1 MPLSVIPFLRGACV
15 FLMKDA
21 AAYGS
26 LSSKGIDEFNRK
38 GIQHI
43 DDLYSTGLDIGVTEH
58 DRDSDHQAKGRCIHR
73 HRDPVCQ
80 ECGLLCRVCGCNGL
94 EGLDEPYDCAQQSE
108 EGSDVGQGWE
118 IMRTPLQLRHD
129 GKHGLFNMVFQI
141 FQ

>member
-21 AAYGS
+21 AAYDS
-26 LSSKGIDEFNRK
+26 LSGKGIDKFDRK
-38 GIQHI
+38 SIQHI
-43 DDLYSTGLDIGVTEH
+43 NDLYGTRLEVGVTEH
-58 DRDSDHQAKGRCIHR
+58 DRDSDHQAKGRCIHG

-108 EGSDVGQGWE
+108 ESGDVCQGRQ
-118 IMRTPLQLRHD
+118 IMCAPL
-129 GKHGLFNMVFQI
+129 
-141 FQ
+141 